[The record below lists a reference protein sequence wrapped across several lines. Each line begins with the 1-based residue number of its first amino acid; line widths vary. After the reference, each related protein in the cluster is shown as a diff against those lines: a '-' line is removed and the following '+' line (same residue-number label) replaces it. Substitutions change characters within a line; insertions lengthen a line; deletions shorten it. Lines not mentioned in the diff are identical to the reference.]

1 MFIQPDDPDF
11 CVTNE
16 VLVMSASPMGPF
28 TLRKILSETIDVYR
42 RNALRFIV
50 IAATV
55 QIPLSVLSWLLFRNT
70 DLNFDFS
77 LTEIPPVLFWVKVA
91 IKSLTLSILGGAAW
105 ILMQGALI
113 HGISEQF
120 IRTPIQI
127 RSAYA
132 FSFRRFFP
140 RMAALV
146 LSGVALILMWITV
159 LAIPFAIR
167 FGGLWV
173 FILQTASV
181 EGFGPRAAMAR
192 SAALVRDSWSRVA
205 WILFVSGI
213 VFAISGGIVSYM
225 IGFIP
230 IAGATIGA
238 IITAPFLIIAHTFFT
253 STLKPKK
260 TRRSAWKF

>member
-11 CVTNE
+11 CVTDE
-16 VLVMSASPMGPF
+16 VVVMSASPMGPF
-28 TLRKILSETIDVYR
+28 TLREILSETIDVYR
-42 RNALRFIV
+42 RNALGFIV

-55 QIPLSVLSWLLFRNT
+55 QIPLSVLSWLLFQNT
-70 DLNFDFS
+70 YPNFDSS
-77 LTEIPPVLFWVKVA
+77 LTQIPPVLFWVKVA
-91 IKSLTLSILGGAAW
+91 ITSMTLSILGGAAW

-127 RSAYA
+127 QSAYA

-140 RMAALV
+140 RLAALV
-146 LSGVALILMWITV
+146 FSGVALILMWITV
-159 LAIPFAIR
+159 LGIPFAIR

-253 STLKPKK
+253 STLEPKK